1 MTRDKEKGITGPGI
15 LKLVT
20 CHWSHYSQCLKALS
34 IAFCLGSA
42 VLVGGCA
49 DPLEKPIG
57 QEAQEHFQRGISGQG
72 ELGNIDRSDDPY
84 VKPREGGS
92 AHP

>member
-1 MTRDKEKGITGPGI
+1 MLSSASLFLI
-15 LKLVT
+15 L
-20 CHWSHYSQCLKALS
+20 
-34 IAFCLGSA
+34 AF
-42 VLVGGCA
+42 GGCA